1 MSGVL
6 EGLRS
11 FILGML
17 GVPTPVKWVLWSF
30 LAVIHNVYWLLCVLR
45 VLPSLPWNQVRHRL

>member
-6 EGLRS
+6 DGLRR

-30 LAVIHNVYWLLCVLR
+30 LAVILNVYWLLWVLR
-45 VLPSLPWNQVRHRL
+45 WVGSSSKPT